1 MDTTIYRYRVKEIK
15 EEKEDKVFGIIELGM
30 WGDSDPMWIP
40 KEALNDKMQI
50 ASWWLEQK
58 GL

>member
-30 WGDSDPMWIP
+30 WETVIPCDS
-40 KEALNDKMQI
+40 
-50 ASWWLEQK
+50 
-58 GL
+58 